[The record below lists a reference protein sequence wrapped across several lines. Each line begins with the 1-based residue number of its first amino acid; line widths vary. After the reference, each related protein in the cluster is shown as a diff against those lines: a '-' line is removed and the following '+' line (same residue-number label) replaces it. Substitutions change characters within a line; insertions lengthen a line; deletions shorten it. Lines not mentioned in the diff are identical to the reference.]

1 MPLLLVC
8 RRGPLFHHYPCDL
21 PHALDHC
28 GMDSF
33 QKHEILSADFSD
45 DSPAQTPILKKKHS
59 AILVKPVC
67 LTSTPCD
74 FNLLVLGGV
83 GVGKAT
89 VVNEMFGTEVFK
101 SDSASEV
108 VEGVSQRDS
117 CFTQNNT
124 RHRVRMFDTVGSK
137 KHGVKVKRANT
148 MEAIRKYV
156 SDVYPS
162 GINLVLL
169 IYRNESFTSRERKRF
184 QYFLDRFN
192 KEAIPMITALIITG
206 CEDKND
212 SARKKIVSEF
222 DTNSSMQE
230 IGRFVLMGIYT
241 VGLTNL
247 STVPDA
253 LTEMYRAVNYRD
265 TLLLQEVLK
274 KSYWRQMDRD
284 VFFYRGHP
292 CKLYCCKCP
301 WQYCPCYDRIYSCWR
316 WGYSWEDC
324 LHVSHD

>member
-1 MPLLLVC
+1 M
-8 RRGPLFHHYPCDL
+8 
-21 PHALDHC
+21 A
-28 GMDSF
+28 SF

-45 DSPAQTPILKKKHS
+45 ESPAHTPVMKKKS
-59 AILVKPVC
+59 STILVKPS
-67 LTSTPCD
+67 LISAPCD

-89 VVNEMFGTEVFK
+89 VVNEMFGMEVFK
-101 SDSASEV
+101 SDTANDAID
-108 VEGVSQRDS
+108 GVSQRDS
-117 CFTQNNT
+117 SFTQNDT
-124 RHRVRMFDTVGSK
+124 KHRVKMFDTVGSK
-137 KHGVKVKRANT
+137 KHGINVKRAST
-148 MEAIRKYV
+148 MEAITKYV
-156 SDVYPS
+156 AEVYPS

-169 IYRNESFTSRERKRF
+169 IYRNESFTSKERKCF

-192 KEAIPMITALIITG
+192 EEAIPMITALIITG

-222 DTNSSMQE
+222 DTNSRMQD

-265 TLLLQEVLK
+265 KLLLQEVLK
-274 KSYWRQMDRD
+274 MSYWRQMDRD

-292 CKLYCCKCP
+292 CKLHCKCP
-301 WQYCPCYDRIYSCWR
+301 WKYCPCYDRIYSCWR

-324 LHVSHD
+324 LSVDQD

>member
-1 MPLLLVC
+1 M
-8 RRGPLFHHYPCDL
+8 
-21 PHALDHC
+21 A
-28 GMDSF
+28 SF
-33 QKHEILSADFSD
+33 QRHEILSVPDFSD
-45 DSPAQTPILKKKHS
+45 DSPAQTPVLKKKHS
-59 AILVKPVC
+59 AILVKPS
-67 LTSTPCD
+67 LTCTPCD

-89 VVNEMFGTEVFK
+89 VVNEMFGIEVFK
-101 SDSASEV
+101 SDSANNV
-108 VEGVSQRDS
+108 VGGVSQRDTS
-117 CFTQNNT
+117 FIQKGTK
-124 RHRVRMFDTVGSK
+124 HRVKMFDTVGSK
-137 KHGVKVKRANT
+137 RRGIKVKRAST
-148 MEAIRKYV
+148 MEAIRDYV
-156 SDVYPS
+156 ANVYPS

-169 IYRNESFTSRERKRF
+169 IYRNENFTSKERKRF

-192 KEAIPMITALIITG
+192 GEAIPMITALIITG

-222 DTNSSMQE
+222 DTNSRMQA

-292 CKLYCCKCP
+292 CKLYCKFP

-324 LHVSHD
+324 LRVNHD